1 MSRYIR
7 WRLILMMALLLVLA
21 GGAPVW
27 LEFAEPLRP
36 DEPEAEVFQCPEG
49 LSVEQCTLLADL
61 DKEDEEK
68 AVMFTNALLGDPVP
82 APANEQTDDSIR
94 EGIEVETFSEFTETR
109 IRTGEFSEID
119 ALRWA
124 EGRVNIWELVG
135 DGEITRVIR
144 FDTNFQVSV
153 GPDLQVI
160 LAVSSN
166 PTSSEQLFEG
176 DLAYNAGLLK
186 GHVGGQNYRL
196 PEDLDITQFSSVVIY
211 SNSLDMIF
219 SVAPLQQPIQ

>member
-21 GGAPVW
+21 GGTPVW

-36 DEPEAEVFQCPEG
+36 TEQEAKVFQCPEG
-49 LSVEQCTLLADL
+49 LSEEQCALLAEL

-68 AVMFTNALLGDPVP
+68 AVLFTNALLGEPVP
-82 APANEQTDDSIR
+82 APANEQADDSIR

-109 IRTGEFSEID
+109 IRTGEFSELD

-124 EGRVNIWELVG
+124 EGRVNIWEMVG
-135 DGEITRVIR
+135 DGEVTRVLR
-144 FDTNFQVSV
+144 FDTTFEVSP
-153 GPDLQVI
+153 GPELQVI
-160 LAVSSN
+160 LAISSSPN
-166 PTSSEQLFEG
+166 SSEQLFDG
-176 DLAYNAGLLK
+176 DLAYSVGLLK
-186 GHVGGQNYRL
+186 GHVGGQNYLL

-219 SVAPLQQPIQ
+219 SIAPLQQPIQ